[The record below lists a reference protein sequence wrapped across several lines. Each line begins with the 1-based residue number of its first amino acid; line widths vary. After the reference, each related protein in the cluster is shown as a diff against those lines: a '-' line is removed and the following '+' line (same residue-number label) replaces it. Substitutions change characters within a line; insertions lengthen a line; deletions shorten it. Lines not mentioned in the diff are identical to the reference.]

1 MIAHLPKTCR
11 QSGEVAKV
19 DLSIRPFLRL
29 EVLLQQEGKEEEAV
43 CLGRQRGD
51 CAVER
56 RRVEAANN
64 ERFKLLRVGARC
76 LAERGQLLCRSTAG
90 EGESRGGRGAGGAGS
105 CGEGVGYRPSSVGSG
120 VLNGA
125 HTHLAYDLIGSVR
138 LFFGCEHELE
148 VDLHLAQVL
157 GAIGERNGHLRERAA
172 HVSCE
177 TDCCSSE
184 EQGQPARERQ
194 WRVVRAGR
202 SGEDRAVWRRRGRSK
217 RLRSR

>member
-76 LAERGQLLCRSTAG
+76 LAERGQLLCRSAAG
-90 EGESRGGRGAGGAGS
+90 EGG
-105 CGEGVGYRPSSVGSG
+105 
-120 VLNGA
+120 
-125 HTHLAYDLIGSVR
+125 
-138 LFFGCEHELE
+138 
-148 VDLHLAQVL
+148 
-157 GAIGERNGHLRERAA
+157 
-172 HVSCE
+172 
-177 TDCCSSE
+177 
-184 EQGQPARERQ
+184 
-194 WRVVRAGR
+194 
-202 SGEDRAVWRRRGRSK
+202 
-217 RLRSR
+217 

>member
-1 MIAHLPKTCR
+1 MISRRARFSASRCCSSRKAKRKRPSALADSAATALSSADELRRRTMNASSFSASAPDAL
-11 QSGEVAKV
+11 QSGG
-19 DLSIRPFLRL
+19 SS
-29 EVLLQQEGKEEEAV
+29 
-43 CLGRQRGD
+43 
-51 CAVER
+51 CAVPQQ
-56 RRVEAANN
+56 
-64 ERFKLLRVGARC
+64 G
-76 LAERGQLLCRSTAG
+76 RGSQG
-90 EGESRGGRGAGGAGS
+90 GAGGAGS
-105 CGEGVGYRPSSVGSG
+105 CGEGVSCHPSSVGSS

-125 HTHLAYDLIGSVR
+125 HTHLAYDLVRSVC
-138 LFFGCEHELE
+138 LFFRREHELE